1 MPGARILVL
10 PGLGGSGP
18 DHWQTL
24 WEARHGYE
32 RVVQDD
38 WDRPSLAGWVER
50 LDGAVGRAPGPVV
63 LVAHSLACAV
73 LAHWA
78 ARAPASKVVGALCV
92 APADVDSE
100 MHTPDEARCFAPLPL
115 AKLPFP
121 TIVVASRTDP
131 YVRFA
136 RAQQIA
142 EGWGARLVD
151 AGRLGH
157 INADSGVGEW
167 PEGHRLLEEL
177 LGRTT

>member
-1 MPGARILVL
+1 MTGARVLVL
-10 PGLGGSGP
+10 PGLGSSGP

-24 WEARHGYE
+24 WEQRYGYE

-38 WDRPSLAGWVER
+38 WEHPSLGAWVER
-50 LDGAVGRAPGPVV
+50 LDDAVERTPGPVV
-63 LVAHSLACAV
+63 VVAHSLGCAA

-78 ARAPASKVVGALCV
+78 PRAPARKVVGALAV

-100 MHTPDEARCFAPLPL
+100 MHTPDEVRCFSPLPL
-115 AKLPFP
+115 AELPFP

-142 EGWGARLVD
+142 VGWGARLVD

-177 LGRTT
+177 LGRT